1 MSSIENL
8 KEKSETR
15 IFKAVFPNTT
25 NHYDTL
31 FGGTALHMMDEASF
45 ICATRFSRKKVVTV
59 STDKIDF
66 STPIPQG
73 TIVELVARV
82 DKVGRSSCIVKVDIF
97 MEDMYSDKR
106 DKAVTGYFTF
116 VAVGDDKKPIP
127 II

>member
-1 MSSIENL
+1 MIEEL
-8 KEKSETR
+8 KDKSETR

-66 STPIPQG
+66 TTPIPQG
-73 TIVELVARV
+73 TIIELIARV
-82 DKVGRSSCIVKVDIF
+82 TKVGRTSCVVKVDIF
-97 MEDMYSDKR
+97 MEDMYSYKR

-116 VAVGDDKKPIP
+116 VAIDDDKNPIA
-127 II
+127 IIDN

>member
-1 MSSIENL
+1 MDSLDKRIDT
-8 KEKSETR
+8 SETR

-31 FGGTALHMMDEASF
+31 FGGTALHMMDEAAF

-66 STPIPQG
+66 AKAIPQG
-73 TIVELVARV
+73 TIVELIARV
-82 DKVGRSSCIVKVDIF
+82 HKVGNTSCVVCVEIF
-97 MEDMYSDKR
+97 KEDMYSEER
-106 DKAVTGYFTF
+106 ELAVKGKFTF
-116 VAVGDDKKPIP
+116 VAINDQKEPIS